1 MEVEMDYSLQELSE
15 MIFKKSE
22 TINISDLSLDIKML
36 NIYWAMDG
44 SRDLK
49 TVARDDAYDLE
60 ELAANVQNLLRMGA
74 LEVNQAIPGFI
85 DKKTL
90 DILTQNLSRAIGP
103 MADIIVE
110 DTISDMGYS
119 LSTFPNHKLE
129 QLINQLALEIRDVE
143 GSENFK
149 SGTAHLL

>member
-1 MEVEMDYSLQELSE
+1 MDYSLQELSE
-15 MIFKKSE
+15 MVFRKSE
-22 TINISDLSLDIKML
+22 NVNISDLSLDIKMQ

-49 TVARDDAYDLE
+49 TVAREDAYDLE
-60 ELAANVQNLLRMGA
+60 ELTANVQNLLKMGL
-74 LEVNQAIPGFI
+74 LETSQVMPGVV
-85 DKKTL
+85 DKETL
-90 DILTQNLSRAIGP
+90 DMLTQNFSRAIGP

-119 LSTFPNHKLE
+119 LSSLPNQKLE

-149 SGTAHLL
+149 SSMSHLIKPS

>member
-1 MEVEMDYSLQELSE
+1 MDYSLQELSG
-15 MIFKKSE
+15 MVFRKSE
-22 TINISDLSLDIKML
+22 NVNISDLSLDIKMQ

-60 ELAANVQNLLRMGA
+60 ELAENVQNLLKMGV
-74 LEVNQAIPGFI
+74 LETSQVIPGVV
-85 DKKTL
+85 DKETL
-90 DILTQNLSRAIGP
+90 DILIQNFSRAIGP

-119 LSTFPNHKLE
+119 LSSLPNQRLE

-143 GSENFK
+143 ASENFT
-149 SGTAHLL
+149 SSMTHLIKPS